1 MAEALVNARV
11 MLPSGLRDDVCVVI
25 DGADIRAVSSSP
37 PADVRR
43 IDLGG
48 RMLLPGFIDVQVN
61 GGGGAL
67 FNDSPAVETIATIAA
82 AHRRF
87 GTTGLLPTL
96 ISDDLSVVEA
106 AIAATDA
113 AIEAGVP
120 GVLGIH
126 IEGPFLS
133 PTRHGIHLTSKLR
146 PLEDDF
152 VDLLASARRGRTV
165 VTLAPERAT
174 PGQIARLRQAGVI
187 VSAGHSDADYA
198 TVRGA
203 IDAGLTGFTHL
214 FNAMS
219 QLANR
224 APGMVGAAL
233 EDDATYAGVIVDGLH
248 LHPATLRVA
257 IRAKGAD
264 HLMLVTDAMPSVGS
278 DAGEFML
285 QGRRITRD
293 GDMLKSDDG
302 VLAGSTLTMAAAVA
316 NMIEQ
321 GRVTLRQAAAMAS
334 ATPARFLG
342 LADRTGAIVAGL
354 RADLV
359 ALDDDFTVT
368 ESWIA
373 GVSSRD

>member
-37 PADVRR
+37 PADARR

-48 RMLLPGFIDVQVN
+48 RVLLPGFIDVQVN

-67 FNDSPAVETIATIAA
+67 FNDSPTVETIATIAA

-133 PTRHGIHLTSKLR
+133 PARHGIHLTSKLR
-146 PLEDDF
+146 PLEDDL
-152 VDLLASARRGRTV
+152 VDLLASARRGKTV
-165 VTLAPERAT
+165 VTLAPERAS
-174 PGQIARLRQAGVI
+174 PAQVARLREAGVI

-198 TVRGA
+198 TVRAA

-233 EDDATYAGVIVDGLH
+233 EDDSTYAGVIVDGLH

-293 GDMLKSDDG
+293 GDMLKSADG

-342 LADRTGAIVAGL
+342 LADRTGAIAAGL

-373 GVSSRD
+373 GVSSRS